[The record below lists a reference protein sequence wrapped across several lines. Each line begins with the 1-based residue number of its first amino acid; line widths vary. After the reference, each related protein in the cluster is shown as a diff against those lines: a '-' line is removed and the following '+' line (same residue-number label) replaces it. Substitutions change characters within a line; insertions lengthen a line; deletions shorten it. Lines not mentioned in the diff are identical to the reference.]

1 MTHYRLVYS
10 KDFQKIFK
18 KMDSSVQ
25 KLVASYIKNNL
36 ENKDSLKIPGRSLPG
51 EKKGITRFK
60 IGNYRLVTEIR
71 DNIII
76 VLMLTFGYQK
86 DKYPQQIKNYV

>member
-18 KMDSSVQ
+18 KLDNSVQ

-36 ENKDSLKIPGRSLPG
+36 ENKDSLRIPSRSLPG
-51 EKKGITRFK
+51 DRKGITRFK
-60 IGNYRLVTEIR
+60 IGNYRLITQIR
-71 DNIII
+71 DNIIV
-76 VLMLTFGYQK
+76 VLMLTFGYPK
-86 DKYPQQIKNYV
+86 DKDTQQIKACV